1 MYRFAGV
8 LLVLIVAGCGGG
20 GASGEDPFGRNPTAT
35 NTPTQQVLGARTE
48 PPATATA
55 QPTPP
60 GEYTVVDG
68 DTLSEIASRFN
79 TDTATLVA
87 FNQLSDPDAIT
98 VGQVLRIS
106 GAAPTR
112 TPSPSV
118 TASVSP
124 SPSATQ

>member
-8 LLVLIVAGCGGG
+8 FLVLILAGCGGG
-20 GASGEDPFGRNPTAT
+20 GASGENPFEDNPAAT

-55 QPTPP
+55 QPSPP
-60 GEYTVVDG
+60 AEYTVVDG

-87 FNQLSDPDAIT
+87 LNQLTDPDAIT
-98 VGQVLRIS
+98 VGQLLRIS
-106 GAAPTR
+106 GAAPAG
-112 TPSPSV
+112 TPSPSA
-118 TASVSP
+118 TGSASP

>member
-8 LLVLIVAGCGGG
+8 FLVLILAGCGGG
-20 GASGEDPFGRNPTAT
+20 GASGENPFEDNPAAT

-55 QPTPP
+55 QPSPA
-60 GEYTVVDG
+60 EYTVVDG
-68 DTLSEIASRFN
+68 DTLSEIAARFN

-87 FNQLSDPDAIT
+87 LNQLSDPDAIT

-106 GAAPTR
+106 GAAPAG
-112 TPSPSV
+112 TPSPSA
-118 TASVSP
+118 TGSASP

>member
-8 LLVLIVAGCGGG
+8 LLVLLLAGCGGG
-20 GASGEDPFGRNPTAT
+20 GASGDNPFGDNPTAT
-35 NTPTQQVLGARTE
+35 NTPTQQVLGARSE
-48 PPATATA
+48 QPATATA

-60 GEYTVVDG
+60 AEYTVVDG

-87 FNQLSDPDAIT
+87 LNQLSDPDAIT

-106 GAAPTR
+106 GAAPAG
-112 TPSPSV
+112 TPSPSA
-118 TASVSP
+118 TASASP